1 MATFSAGRARIKR
14 VDGLHFA
21 DGQYELFD
29 SGNAAVKIPGWLV
42 MVAVVVTL
50 PDVQPVAAAGYG
62 APWVGVQ
69 FDGAPCRGGMGTR
82 PRDYT
87 NRAPYLDQL
96 GVNERF
102 HFTPNVE
109 NLISG
114 ENGSIPGDIDFML
127 RAWPNH
133 HRALNSISRYQMRIT
148 RNQPKTLAAVECYFQ
163 RAINFSP
170 NDSVS
175 MLLYAIY
182 LHKTDHLEEAL
193 SEYNNAM
200 KLSPNDA
207 QIQYNL
213 ALLLVDM
220 EDYDEALEYAQKVYS
235 EGFPLP
241 GLKRRLTEAGYWPA
255 GAGEVTN

>member
-1 MATFSAGRARIKR
+1 MKLDR
-14 VDGLHFA
+14 
-21 DGQYELFD
+21 
-29 SGNAAVKIPGWLV
+29 WLV
-42 MVAVVVTL
+42 MATLFVASL
-50 PDVQPVAAAGYG
+50 GPQLAEAASSG

-87 NRAPYLDQL
+87 NRAPHLDQL
-96 GVNERF
+96 RVNERF
-102 HFTPNVE
+102 HFTSNVE

-133 HRALNSISRYQMRIT
+133 HRALNSLSRYQLRIT
-148 RNQPKTLAAVECYFQ
+148 ANQPKTLAPVECYFQ

-170 NDSVS
+170 RDSVS

-182 LHKTDHLEEAL
+182 LHKTEHFEEAR
-193 SEYNNAM
+193 EQYNGAM

-220 EDYDEALEYAQKVYS
+220 EEYDQAVEYAQQAYDD
-235 EGFPLP
+235 GFPLP
-241 GLKRRLTEAGYWPA
+241 GLRRRLTELGYWPVDE
-255 GAGEVTN
+255 GETTN